1 MKIKFGKL
9 MVTMLSIA
17 TMFTFTGCTSSDSG
31 TTAVS
36 ASPKASVEAATNT
49 SETTDTTSTGDVPAD
64 VQKIKDAGV
73 LKVGCKID
81 VPKFGLQNTE
91 SGAYEGVEIDLAYEI
106 AGKIFECTPE
116 EAKDKDL
123 VAFQGVTAKTRGGLL
138 DSGEINLVIATFTIT
153 EERKES
159 WNFSTPYYTDA
170 VGLMVLADSGI
181 KSINDLDGKVIGVAQ
196 GATTKEGFETYVKE
210 NGISVS
216 PQFEEFDGY
225 PALSAALSTKNID
238 VFAVDRAILAGY
250 NDDATKILEDR
261 FAQQDYGVASA
272 LSNTGLAEL
281 VDSVV
286 VDLNESGKMADMLT
300 NWGIE

>member
-1 MKIKFGKL
+1 MKIKLKKIMMTVL
-9 MVTMLSIA
+9 SVATML
-17 TMFTFTGCTSSDSG
+17 TFAGCSSSGSTANTSPE
-31 TTAVS
+31 
-36 ASPKASVEAATNT
+36 ASTNT
-49 SETTDTTSTGDVPAD
+49 SEKADTTTTSGVPAD
-64 VQKIKDAGV
+64 VQKIIDAGV

-81 VPKFGLQNTE
+81 VPKFGIQNTE
-91 SGAYEGVEIDLAYEI
+91 SGTYEGVEIDLAYEI
-106 AGKIFECTPE
+106 AGKIFGCTAE
-116 EAKDKDL
+116 EAKDKGL

-138 DSGEINLVIATFTIT
+138 DSGEIDLVIATFTIT

-159 WNFSTPYYTDA
+159 WNFSTAYYTDA

-181 KSINDLDGKVIGVAQ
+181 NSISDLDGKVIGLAQ

-250 NDDATKILEDR
+250 NDDSTKILEDR
-261 FAQQDYGVASA
+261 FAEQEYGVASA
-272 LSNTGLAEL
+272 LSNTGLAGV

-286 VDLNESGKMADMLT
+286 VELNESGKMADMLT
-300 NWGIE
+300 TWGIE

>member
-1 MKIKFGKL
+1 MKINLKKI
-9 MVTMLSIA
+9 MVTMLSVA
-17 TMFTFTGCTSSDSG
+17 TMFTFAGCASSNS
-31 TTAVS
+31 TETVS
-36 ASPKASVEAATNT
+36 ASPEVATNAGGI
-49 SETTDTTSTGDVPAD
+49 SAD
-64 VQKIKDAGV
+64 VQKIIDAGV

-81 VPKFGLQNTE
+81 VPKFGIQSTE

-106 AGKIFECTPE
+106 AGKIFGCTAE
-116 EAKDKDL
+116 EAKAKNL

-181 KSINDLDGKVIGVAQ
+181 NSINDLDGKVIGVAQ
-196 GATTKEGFETYVKE
+196 GAITKDGFEAYVKE

-225 PALSAALSTKNID
+225 PALSAALATKNID

-250 NDDATKILEDR
+250 NDDSTKILEDR
-261 FAQQDYGVASA
+261 FAEQEYGVASA

-286 VDLNESGKMADMLT
+286 IDLKESGKMGEMLT
-300 NWGIE
+300 SWGIE

>member
-31 TTAVS
+31 KATS
-36 ASPKASVEAATNT
+36 ASPKGSVEASANT
-49 SETTDTTSTGDVPAD
+49 SETPDVTSSGDVPAD
-64 VQKIKDAGV
+64 VQKIIDAGV

-81 VPKFGLQNTE
+81 VPKFGLQNT
-91 SGAYEGVEIDLAYEI
+91 GTGDYEGVEIDLAYEI
-106 AGKIFECTPE
+106 AGKIFGCTAE
-116 EAKDKDL
+116 EAKDRDL

-153 EERKES
+153 EERKAS

-181 KSINDLDGKVIGVAQ
+181 KSINDLEGKVIGVAQ

-210 NGISVS
+210 KGISVS

-225 PALSAALSTKNID
+225 PSLSAALSTKNID

-250 NDDATKILEDR
+250 NDDSTKILEDR
-261 FAQQDYGVASA
+261 FAEQEYGVASA

-281 VDSVV
+281 VESVV
-286 VDLNESGKMADMLT
+286 VELNDSGKMADMLT
-300 NWGIE
+300 SWGIE

>member
-1 MKIKFGKL
+1 MKIKLGKL
-9 MVTMLSIA
+9 MVTILSLA
-17 TMFTFTGCTSSDSG
+17 TMFSFTGCASSDSG
-31 TTAVS
+31 TVVS
-36 ASPKASVEAATNT
+36 ASPKGSVEASANT
-49 SETTDTTSTGDVPAD
+49 SETSDATSTAD
-64 VQKIKDAGV
+64 VQKIVDAGV

-81 VPKFGLQNTE
+81 VPKFGIQNT
-91 SGAYEGVEIDLAYEI
+91 GTGDYEGVEIDLAYEI
-106 AGKIFECTPE
+106 AGKIFGCTAE

-210 NGISVS
+210 KGISVS

-225 PALSAALSTKNID
+225 PSLSAALSTKNID

-250 NDDATKILEDR
+250 NDDSTKILEDR
-261 FAQQDYGVASA
+261 FAEQEYGVASA
-272 LSNTGLAEL
+272 LSNTGLAVL

-300 NWGIE
+300 SWGIE

>member
-1 MKIKFGKL
+1 MKIKFRKL
-9 MVTMLSIA
+9 MITIVSIA
-17 TMFTFTGCTSSDSG
+17 TMFTFAGCSASEPEV
-31 TTAVS
+31 AAS
-36 ASPKASVEAATNT
+36 ASPEASVEASDHA
-49 SETTDTTSTGDVPAD
+49 SEGADTTSTGDVPAD
-64 VQKIKDAGV
+64 VQKIIDAGV

-81 VPKFGLQNTE
+81 VPKFGLQNTG
-91 SGAYEGVEIDLAYEI
+91 SGEYEGVEIDLAYEI
-106 AGKIFECTPE
+106 AGKIFGCTAE
-116 EAKDKDL
+116 EAKNKDL

-181 KSINDLDGKVIGVAQ
+181 LSINDLDGKVIGVAQ
-196 GATTKEGFETYVKE
+196 GATTKDGFEAYVKE

-250 NDDATKILEDR
+250 NDDSTKILEDR
-261 FAQQDYGVASA
+261 FAEQDYGVASA
-272 LSNTGLAEL
+272 LTNTGLAEL
-281 VDSVV
+281 VDGLVV
-286 VDLNESGKMADMLT
+286 ELNESGKMADMLT
-300 NWGIE
+300 SWGIE

>member
-1 MKIKFGKL
+1 MKIKFRKL
-9 MVTMLSIA
+9 MITIVSIA
-17 TMFTFTGCTSSDSG
+17 TMFTFAGCSASEPRV
-31 TTAVS
+31 AAS
-36 ASPKASVEAATNT
+36 ASPKASVEASDNA
-49 SETTDTTSTGDVPAD
+49 SEGADTTSTGDVPAD
-64 VQKIKDAGV
+64 VQKIIDAGV

-81 VPKFGLQNTE
+81 VPKFGLQNTG
-91 SGAYEGVEIDLAYEI
+91 SGEYEGVEIDLAYEI
-106 AGKIFECTPE
+106 AGEIFGCTAE
-116 EAKDKDL
+116 EAKNKDL

-181 KSINDLDGKVIGVAQ
+181 LSINDLDGKVIGVAQ
-196 GATTKEGFETYVKE
+196 GATTKDGFEAYVKE

-250 NDDATKILEDR
+250 NDDSTKILEDR
-261 FAQQDYGVASA
+261 FAEQDYGVASA
-272 LSNTGLAEL
+272 LTNPGLAEL
-281 VDSVV
+281 VDGVV

-300 NWGIE
+300 SWGIE

>member
-1 MKIKFGKL
+1 MKIKFRKL
-9 MVTMLSIA
+9 MITIVSIA
-17 TMFTFTGCTSSDSG
+17 TMFTFAGCSASEPKV
-31 TTAVS
+31 AAS
-36 ASPKASVEAATNT
+36 ASPKASVEASDNA
-49 SETTDTTSTGDVPAD
+49 SEGADTTSTGDVPAD
-64 VQKIKDAGV
+64 VQKIIDAGV

-81 VPKFGLQNTE
+81 VPKFGLQNTG
-91 SGAYEGVEIDLAYEI
+91 SGDYEGVEMDLAYEI
-106 AGKIFECTPE
+106 AGEIFGCTAE
-116 EAKDKDL
+116 EAKNKDL

-181 KSINDLDGKVIGVAQ
+181 LSINDLDGKVIGVAQ
-196 GATTKEGFETYVKE
+196 GATTKDGFEAYVKE

-250 NDDATKILEDR
+250 NDDSTKILEDR
-261 FAQQDYGVASA
+261 FAEQDYGVASA
-272 LSNTGLAEL
+272 LTNTGLAEL
-281 VDSVV
+281 VDGVV

-300 NWGIE
+300 SWGIE

>member
-1 MKIKFGKL
+1 MKIEFRKL
-9 MVTMLSIA
+9 MITMISIA
-17 TMFTFTGCTSSDSG
+17 TMFTFVGCSSSNSG
-31 TTAVS
+31 AAVS
-36 ASPKASVEAATNT
+36 TTPEASVEASDNT
-49 SETTDTTSTGDVPAD
+49 GETADKTSTGDVSAD
-64 VQKIKDAGV
+64 VQKIIDAGV

-91 SGAYEGVEIDLAYEI
+91 SGDYEGVEIDLAYEI
-106 AGKIFECTPE
+106 AGKIFGCTAE

-181 KSINDLDGKVIGVAQ
+181 HSINDLDGKVIGVAQ
-196 GATTKEGFETYVKE
+196 GATTKDGFEAYVKE

-250 NDDATKILEDR
+250 NDESTKILEDR
-261 FAQQDYGVASA
+261 FAEQDYGVASA

-281 VDSVV
+281 VDAVV
-286 VDLNESGKMADMLT
+286 VDLNASGKMADMLT
-300 NWGIE
+300 SWGIE